1 MEPAYSHQ
9 EQTQQH
15 QMLEHANYS
24 LLVHKQTKIKLHA
37 IQRVHHATS
46 PQHPQMELHHVL
58 LIIAPQKQVDLHAKL
73 CQTLIYPNIR
83 YVY

>member
-24 LLVHKQTKIKLHA
+24 QLVPKQIRIRLHA
-37 IQRVHHATS
+37 IQRVRHATS
-46 PQHPQMELHHVL
+46 PQHQQMELHHAL
-58 LIIAPQKQVDLHAKL
+58 LKIAPQKQVDQHAKL
-73 CQTLIYPNIR
+73 FQTLIYPNIR
-83 YVY
+83 FAY